1 MRAVIIRQG
10 ELVVEELPVP
20 EPGEGEVLVKTIAC
34 GICGSDLHLLKNGQ
48 DIMETVR
55 NLGAEPDS
63 LDDGLVMGH
72 EYVAEVVSYGPGCHQ
87 EIAVGS
93 RVCSVP
99 FLLKDGVP
107 VSIGAS
113 TQTTGAYGEYFL
125 LTESMLI
132 PVPDGLP
139 TENAALTE
147 PLAIALHAVNQSE
160 RVPEGTAV
168 VIGCGPIGLAI
179 VAFLKRNGV
188 ERIIA
193 SDPSFGRRELAG
205 VFGAVETINPLE
217 ADLWSLVSPSEP
229 VVVFECSGRP
239 GMIADVVVRAPIKTE
254 LIVTGICP
262 GEDNFIPMLAVSK
275 ELVFRF
281 VSFYD
286 ASEFAEALS
295 ILASG
300 DIEWTQLVTGKVGF
314 DDVPAAFERLSTSDK
329 DAKILI
335 APEV

>member
-1 MRAVIIRQG
+1 MRAVVIRQG
-10 ELVVEELPVP
+10 ELVVEKMPVP

-34 GICGSDLHLLKNGQ
+34 GICGSDLHLLKHGQ
-48 DIMETVR
+48 DMMETVR

-72 EYVAEVVSYGPGCHQ
+72 EYVAEVVSYGPGCRQ

-113 TQTTGAYGEYFL
+113 TKTTGAYGEYFL
-125 LTESMLI
+125 LTESMLL
-132 PVPDGLP
+132 PVPDALT
-139 TENAALTE
+139 TEDAALTE
-147 PLAIALHAVNQSE
+147 PLAIALHAVNQS
-160 RVPEGTAV
+160 VKAPEATAV
-168 VIGCGPIGLAI
+168 VIGCGPIGMAI
-179 VAFLKRNGV
+179 VALLMRNGV

-193 SDPSFGRRELAG
+193 SDPSSGRRELAG
-205 VFGAVETINPLE
+205 MFGAAVIVNPLE
-217 ADLWSLVSPSEP
+217 TDLWSLVSPGES

-239 GMIADVVVRAPIKTE
+239 GMIADIVVRAPMKTE

-281 VSFYD
+281 VSFYEPG
-286 ASEFAEALS
+286 EFAEALD

-300 DIEWTQLVTGKVGF
+300 DVNWAQLVTGKVGF
-314 DDVPAAFERLSTSDK
+314 DDVPAAFERLTTSDK

-335 APEV
+335 TPEV